1 MVYDFIVQVVFFF
14 GINVFVSFRRF
25 KLQMFNI
32 LFMDRLFGI
41 RSEKF
46 ILFISIYYEC
56 NRDLIV
62 YLNKISEIIVQEKKY
77 YFNRDMF
84 LNLQG

>member
-1 MVYDFIVQVVFFF
+1 
-14 GINVFVSFRRF
+14 
-25 KLQMFNI
+25 MFNI

-41 RSEKF
+41 WSEKF

-62 YLNKISEIIVQEKKY
+62 YLNKISEIIV
-77 YFNRDMF
+77 
-84 LNLQG
+84 